1 MNKSKKNMIN
11 VAVVFVLLVLISI
24 RLFIS
29 DENCNWISAINFSGI
44 LMAWANIHIDLY
56 NELNNYE
63 KIHFFTG
70 ISYFII
76 AILVII
82 TILVLFG
89 IISFTI
95 RINDIITLITLLIS
109 LPCELH
115 KKVLG
120 SLIKRRS

>member
-1 MNKSKKNMIN
+1 MLN
-11 VAVVFVLLVLISI
+11 VAIVFVLLVLVCI
-24 RLFIS
+24 RFFIS

-56 NELNNYE
+56 TELNNCE

-70 ISYFII
+70 ISYSII
-76 AILVII
+76 AILVVI

-89 IISFTI
+89 IISFSI
-95 RINDIITLITLLIS
+95 RTNDIITLITLLIS

-115 KKVLG
+115 KKILG
-120 SLIKRRS
+120 RFIKRRS